1 MDNIHE
7 IVELAWK
14 DSVSFSDIYKQ
25 YGISEKQVKTIMRKN
40 LKKGSYY
47 AWRKRVQGRHSV
59 HYSE

>member
-25 YGISEKQVKTIMRKN
+25 YGISEKQVYEKKF
-40 LKKGSYY
+40 KKGILLCLEKKSS
-47 AWRKRVQGRHSV
+47 RKTFSTLF
-59 HYSE
+59 

>member
-25 YGISEKQVKTIMRKN
+25 YGISEKQVKKIMRKN
-40 LKKGSYY
+40 LKKGILLCLEKKSS
-47 AWRKRVQGRHSV
+47 RKTFSTLF
-59 HYSE
+59 

>member
-25 YGISEKQVKTIMRKN
+25 YGISEKQVKKIMKK
-40 LKKGSYY
+40 LKKGILLCLEKKSS
-47 AWRKRVQGRHSV
+47 RKTFSTLF
-59 HYSE
+59 

>member
-25 YGISEKQVKTIMRKN
+25 YGISEKQVKKIMRKN

-47 AWRKRVQGRHSV
+47 AWRKRVQGRNSV

>member
-25 YGISEKQVKTIMRKN
+25 YGISEKQVKKIMRKN
-40 LKKGSYY
+40 LKK
-47 AWRKRVQGRHSV
+47 
-59 HYSE
+59 

>member
-25 YGISEKQVKTIMRKN
+25 YGISENK
-40 LKKGSYY
+40 LK
-47 AWRKRVQGRHSV
+47 RL
-59 HYSE
+59 